1 MLPAN
6 RHVVAG
12 LGIVHVVT
20 ALVLYATG
28 NLTPEVD
35 VPFRAGGMFAA
46 HALAASLCIAIARDY
61 PTGSLLRRA
70 WLLFAFESVCMGSR
84 ALTQTGIIP
93 TGAFHRDVSITLVTI
108 GSASMIAGM
117 LTTGYALR
125 RMGLSFQLYTRDI
138 IAMMLTADILP
149 VVIWQRYGWPP
160 ALDWS
165 ASAPV
170 TIFLTVIVSIPLLRF
185 SRQMGSALL
194 ARTYVWI
201 VAYMGIRC
209 VFHLLS
215 AVQISGVGSG
225 EWVVILRYGI
235 GYGAAWLF
243 AYAAALRYEAVWSAR
258 RELLNLSRVRE
269 TAAAAR

>member
-6 RHVVAG
+6 RHVVAV
-12 LGIVHVVT
+12 LGMVHVVT
-20 ALVLYATG
+20 ALLLYATG
-28 NLTPEVD
+28 NLTPELD
-35 VPFRAGGMFAA
+35 VPFRAGGMFVA
-46 HALAASLCIAIARDY
+46 HALAGLLCLAIARDY
-61 PTGSLLRRA
+61 PAGALLRRA
-70 WLLFAFESVCMGSR
+70 WLLFAFESVCMGTRS
-84 ALTQTGIIP
+84 LTQTGIIP
-93 TGAFHRDVSITLVTI
+93 TGDFQRDVNITLITI

-125 RMGLSFQLYTRDI
+125 RMGLSFQLYLRDI
-138 IAMMLTADILP
+138 VAMAFAAGMLP
-149 VVIWQRYGWPP
+149 VVISQRYGWPP

-165 ASAPV
+165 ASSPI

-201 VAYMGIRC
+201 VAYMAVRC

-215 AVQISGVGSG
+215 AMQISGVGSG
-225 EWVVILRYGI
+225 EWVVVLRYVI

-258 RELLNLSRVRE
+258 RELVNLSRVRE
-269 TAAAAR
+269 TVAAVR